1 MCDRLENLFFTFRTV
16 LSTTYSEGQVL
27 AQLMKPMKVSLYDI
41 QCVCAEEVSCI
52 CVMWISYLIRMPS
65 TMLLARGGHGG
76 VALSSSRTSRQS
88 KWWSEV
94 VTEDIIFCISE
105 KGGTTTTSCH

>member
-1 MCDRLENLFFTFRTV
+1 MQIFVNNLQGLGNLRAERQTQLCGARGGRGRRYRPLGPQGRVSGVCRICDRLENLFFTFRTV

-52 CVMWISYLIRMPS
+52 
-65 TMLLARGGHGG
+65 
-76 VALSSSRTSRQS
+76 
-88 KWWSEV
+88 
-94 VTEDIIFCISE
+94 
-105 KGGTTTTSCH
+105 